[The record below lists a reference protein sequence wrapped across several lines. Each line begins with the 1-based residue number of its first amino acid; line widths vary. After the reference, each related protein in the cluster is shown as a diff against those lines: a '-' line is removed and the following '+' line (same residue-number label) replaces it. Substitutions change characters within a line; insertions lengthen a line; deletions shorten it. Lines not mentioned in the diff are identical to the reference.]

1 MATDEIVAKFIS
13 EQLRPQNLKK
23 QGMLL
28 SKNPTFI
35 NRPNGVTNMDFSE
48 IIETQNMPE
57 SNVQPSLGSQVLTGL
72 KGVASNIGKLAE
84 KPETWRNLSNV
95 LSVIAAPG
103 NPQLSNVLQN
113 ISQSINTNIEN
124 KKNRDFQIVTARNA
138 LEKSRNIQKLKD
150 MEKTKQ
156 KNIDFV
162 SKLTE
167 TGSEIV
173 DPNEINEINEK
184 YVTEVVSPGTG
195 EKIKVLNRKELQK
208 VTNQAKEQVKYNK
221 SVITNNK
228 SLIKNTLNKL
238 ITQGGKLTD
247 VGKQMSTTKALQPF
261 NKYFDKKYTNMTG
274 LLNVIKANLSFNALQ
289 EMRDNSPTG
298 GALGQ
303 ITERELEL
311 LGSTVAA
318 LDIGMTEDQIIDSL
332 ITIRDS
338 LERVNKNLITDP
350 KKIIKGDVESDRPK
364 KTFLRG
370 D

>member
-247 VGKQMSTTKALQPF
+247 VGKQMSTTKALQPLI
-261 NKYFDKKYTNMTG
+261 NI
-274 LLNVIKANLSFNALQ
+274 LIKNI
-289 EMRDNSPTG
+289 
-298 GALGQ
+298 Q
-303 ITERELEL
+303 I
-311 LGSTVAA
+311 
-318 LDIGMTEDQIIDSL
+318 
-332 ITIRDS
+332 
-338 LERVNKNLITDP
+338 
-350 KKIIKGDVESDRPK
+350 
-364 KTFLRG
+364 
-370 D
+370 